1 MSDIELEYWEG
12 CKDFAR
18 VLEAAAKEND
28 QAYCEETRATKQ
40 VSIYKK
46 SCDMNVIRQFYNE
59 IYGKPEVSKPLVKL
73 NIANSRLF
81 KRRFG
86 TASEAAV
93 ATGAFGVS
101 L

>member
-1 MSDIELEYWEG
+1 MSNIELEYWEG
-12 CKDFAR
+12 CEDFAS
-18 VLEAAAKEND
+18 VVFA
-28 QAYCEETRATKQ
+28 AYCEEPPAAKE

-46 SCDMNVIRQFYNE
+46 SCDMNVIRQFYKE
-59 IYGKPEVSKPLVKL
+59 IYGKPAVSKPPPTL
-73 NIANSRLF
+73 NLANSRLF

-93 ATGAFGVS
+93 ATGAFGAP